1 MNQTEDNM
9 TGAQEAPGYL
19 QRLRE
24 KLSSQAFQTDLLQIF
39 KAVLAGTLAWWI
51 SVWLLDSQMPFL
63 APWVALLTVHT
74 TVSRSVSRGAQ
85 TTVASALGVGVSFL
99 IGHFLG
105 VSIWTFAL
113 ALLIGLVGA
122 RISWIRDEGT
132 AIATTAIF
140 VLSSGF
146 DDQSPLLV
154 DRMIEVGVGVA
165 VALAVNFLIFPPLR
179 DKQAS
184 WLIDNLNERM
194 GQVLCSMAEEFA
206 ESWDTEKA
214 ENWRKTIDSMN
225 QELDGAWSQVQFARE
240 SRKVNPRRVRHPDQM
255 GSYETILWRLDEG
268 VTHLRNLTR
277 TLEDSS
283 YSDSPWDTQ
292 FREHWSD
299 IVRAAGTAIADPD
312 AEVESIADRLDE
324 LAETMSE
331 EAGLPAREWPA
342 YGSLIASMHHI
353 IVVVDDVASS
363 RAPRDT
369 DKAPGSGEKKAGQD
383 TDK

>member
-1 MNQTEDNM
+1 MNQTGDNI
-9 TGAQEAPGYL
+9 TGAQDRSGYL

-331 EAGLPAREWPA
+331 EAGLPARGWPA

-369 DKAPGSGEKKAGQD
+369 DKPSGSGEKKAGQD